1 MKYNFSKKPYLFN
14 LSKKVIN
21 SKIKI
26 LNKKGWIIKLKN
38 EKSVIGY
45 GEVSPLKS
53 EHLALCKD
61 QLDKIPNQINE
72 EILINEILRFHPC
85 IQSAVNIA
93 LAEIRAILKYQKNYD
108 FDDIHKT
115 AILVDSNNILD
126 ELKNLKNN
134 NTLVNKE
141 ITLKWKVGTLE
152 SESEEKILEKILS
165 EINNKVK
172 LRIDANGSWDR
183 NDANRWAEILRYNIN
198 LDWLEQPLSEDDLDG
213 LRELGKKIPV
223 ALDESII
230 KYPELTR
237 DWKGWQIRRPS
248 QESNPLI
255 LLKELKQKKGL
266 RIIST
271 SFETGIGMRVLN
283 HFSSIQ
289 QTGPT
294 PKVPGLA
301 LRNFP
306 KTILFSN
313 NPNDIWKFL

>member
-1 MKYNFSKKPYLFN
+1 MKINFSKKPYLFN

-26 LNKKGWIIKLKN
+26 LNKKGWIIQLKN
-38 EKSVIGY
+38 EKNVIGY

-53 EHLALCKD
+53 EHLALCGN
-61 QLDKIPNQINE
+61 QLDKIPKQINE
-72 EILINEILRFHPC
+72 NFIINEICKLHPC

-93 LAEIRAILKYQKNYD
+93 LGEIRAIVKYKKNYD

-115 AILVDSNNILD
+115 AILVDSRNILD
-126 ELKNLKNN
+126 EVRNLKNN

-183 NDANRWAEILRYNIN
+183 QYANRWAEILKDNIN
-198 LDWLEQPLSEDDLDG
+198 LDWLEQPLSEDDLEG
-213 LRELGKKIPV
+213 LRELEKRIPV

-230 KYPELTR
+230 KYPDLTR

-248 QESNPLI
+248 QEINPLI
-255 LLKELKQKKGL
+255 LLKELEQKKGL

-313 NPNDIWKFL
+313 NPKDIWKFL

>member
-1 MKYNFSKKPYLFN
+1 MKINFSKKPYLFN

-21 SKIKI
+21 SKINI
-26 LNKKGWIIKLKN
+26 LNKKGWIIQLKN
-38 EKSVIGY
+38 EKNIIGY

-53 EHLALCKD
+53 EHLALCKN

-72 EILINEILRFHPC
+72 NIFINEICRFHPC

-93 LAEIRAILKYQKNYD
+93 LGEIRAILKYQHNYD

-126 ELKNLKNN
+126 EIRNLKNN

-141 ITLKWKVGTLE
+141 ITLKWKVGTIE
-152 SESEEKILEKILS
+152 SEAEEKILEKILS
-165 EINNKVK
+165 EISNKMK

-183 NDANRWAEILRYNIN
+183 NYANRWAEILKDNVN

-213 LRELGKKIPV
+213 LRELEKKIPV

-230 KYPELTR
+230 KYPDLTR
-237 DWKGWQIRRPS
+237 EWKGWQIRRPS
-248 QESNPLI
+248 QEINPLI
-255 LLKELKQKKGL
+255 LLKELEQKKGL
-266 RIIST
+266 RMIST
-271 SFETGIGMRVLN
+271 SFETGVGMRVLN
-283 HFSSIQ
+283 HFSAIQ

-313 NPNDIWKFL
+313 NPKDIWKFL

>member
-1 MKYNFSKKPYLFN
+1 MKINFSKKPYLFN

-26 LNKKGWIIKLKN
+26 LNKKGWIIQLKN
-38 EKSVIGY
+38 EENLIGY

-53 EHLALCKD
+53 EHLALCKN
-61 QLDKIPNQINE
+61 QLDKIPKQINE
-72 EILINEILRFHPC
+72 SIFINEICRFHPC

-93 LAEIRAILKYQKNYD
+93 LGEIRAILKYQNNYD

-141 ITLKWKVGTLE
+141 ITLKWKVGTFE

-165 EINNKVK
+165 EINNKIK

-183 NDANRWAEILRYNIN
+183 NHANRWAEILKDNVN
-198 LDWLEQPLSEDDLDG
+198 LDWLEQPLSEDDLEG
-213 LRELGKKIPV
+213 LIELEKKIPV

-230 KYPELTR
+230 KYPDLTR

-248 QESNPLI
+248 QEINPLI
-255 LLKELKQKKGL
+255 LLKELEQQKGL

-271 SFETGIGMRVLN
+271 SFETGVGMRVLN

-289 QTGPT
+289 QNGPT

-306 KTILFSN
+306 KTPLFSN
-313 NPNDIWKFL
+313 NPKDIWKYL

>member
-1 MKYNFSKKPYLFN
+1 MKINFKKKPYLYH
-14 LSKKVIN
+14 LSKKVVN

-26 LNKKGWIIKLKN
+26 SNKRGWIIKLKN
-38 EKSVIGY
+38 EESVIGY
-45 GEVSPLKS
+45 GEVSPLNS
-53 EHLALCKD
+53 EHLALCKN

-72 EILINEILRFHPC
+72 KIIINQICKFHPC

-93 LAEIRAILKYQKNYD
+93 LGEIRGILKYQNNYD

-134 NTLVNKE
+134 NNLFNKE
-141 ITLKWKVGTLE
+141 ITLKWKVGTLD

-183 NDANRWAEILRYNIN
+183 NYANRWAEILRDNYN
-198 LDWLEQPLSEDDLDG
+198 LDWLEQPLSEDDLEG
-213 LRELGKKIPV
+213 LKELEKKIPV

-230 KYPELTR
+230 KYPNLIR

-248 QESNPLI
+248 QEIDPLI
-255 LLKELKQKKGL
+255 LLKELEKKKGL

>member
-1 MKYNFSKKPYLFN
+1 MKINFSKKPYLFN

-26 LNKKGWIIKLKN
+26 LNKKGWIIQLKN
-38 EKSVIGY
+38 EKNVIGY

-53 EHLALCKD
+53 EHLALCKN
-61 QLDKIPNQINE
+61 QLDKIPSQINE
-72 EILINEILRFHPC
+72 NIFINEICRFHPC

-93 LAEIRAILKYQKNYD
+93 LGEIRAIVKYKKNYD

-115 AILVDSNNILD
+115 AILVDSRNILD
-126 ELKNLKNN
+126 EVRNLKNN

-183 NDANRWAEILRYNIN
+183 QYANRWAEILKDNVN
-198 LDWLEQPLSEDDLDG
+198 LDWLEQPLSEDDLEG
-213 LRELGKKIPV
+213 LRELEKRIPV

-230 KYPELTR
+230 KYPDLTR

-248 QESNPLI
+248 QEINPLI
-255 LLKELKQKKGL
+255 LLKELEQKKGL

-306 KTILFSN
+306 KTILFSK

>member
-1 MKYNFSKKPYLFN
+1 MKINFSKKPYLFN

-26 LNKKGWIIKLKN
+26 LNKKGWIIQLKN
-38 EKSVIGY
+38 EKNVIGY

-53 EHLALCKD
+53 EHLALCKN
-61 QLDKIPNQINE
+61 QLDKIPSQINE
-72 EILINEILRFHPC
+72 NIFINEICRFHPC

-93 LAEIRAILKYQKNYD
+93 LGEIRAIVKYKKNYD

-115 AILVDSNNILD
+115 AILVDSRNILD
-126 ELKNLKNN
+126 EVRNLKNN

-183 NDANRWAEILRYNIN
+183 QYANRWAEILKDNIN
-198 LDWLEQPLSEDDLDG
+198 LDWLEQPLSEDDLEG
-213 LRELGKKIPV
+213 LRELEKRIPV

-230 KYPELTR
+230 KYPDLTR

-248 QESNPLI
+248 QEINPLI
-255 LLKELKQKKGL
+255 LLKELEQKKGL

-306 KTILFSN
+306 KTILFSM

>member
-1 MKYNFSKKPYLFN
+1 MKINFSKKPYLFN

-26 LNKKGWIIKLKN
+26 LNKKGWIIQLKN
-38 EKSVIGY
+38 EKNVIGY
-45 GEVSPLKS
+45 GEVSPLKP
-53 EHLALCKD
+53 EHLALCKN
-61 QLDKIPNQINE
+61 QLDKIPSQINE
-72 EILINEILRFHPC
+72 NIFINEICRFHPC

-93 LAEIRAILKYQKNYD
+93 LGEIRAIVKYKKNYD

-115 AILVDSNNILD
+115 AILVDSRNILD
-126 ELKNLKNN
+126 EVRNLKNN

-183 NDANRWAEILRYNIN
+183 KYANRWAEILKDNVN
-198 LDWLEQPLSEDDLDG
+198 LDWLEQPLSEDDLEG
-213 LRELGKKIPV
+213 LRELEKRIPV

-230 KYPELTR
+230 KYPDLTR

-248 QESNPLI
+248 QEINPLI
-255 LLKELKQKKGL
+255 LLKELEQKKGL

-289 QTGPT
+289 QIGPT

>member
-1 MKYNFSKKPYLFN
+1 MKINFSKKPYLFN

-26 LNKKGWIIKLKN
+26 LNKKGWIIQLKN
-38 EKSVIGY
+38 EKNVIGY

-53 EHLALCKD
+53 EHLALCKN
-61 QLDKIPNQINE
+61 QLDKIPSQINE
-72 EILINEILRFHPC
+72 NIFINEICRFHPC

-93 LAEIRAILKYQKNYD
+93 LGEIRAIVKYKKNYD

-115 AILVDSNNILD
+115 AILVDSRNILN
-126 ELKNLKNN
+126 EVRNLKND

-183 NDANRWAEILRYNIN
+183 QYANRWAEILKDNIN
-198 LDWLEQPLSEDDLDG
+198 LDWLEQPLSEDDLEG
-213 LRELGKKIPV
+213 LRELEKRIPV

-230 KYPELTR
+230 KYPHLTR

-248 QESNPLI
+248 QEINPLI
-255 LLKELKQKKGL
+255 LLKELEQKKGL
-266 RIIST
+266 RIISP

-301 LRNFP
+301 LKNFP
-306 KTILFSN
+306 KTILFSK
-313 NPNDIWKFL
+313 NPNDIWKYL

>member
-1 MKYNFSKKPYLFN
+1 MKINFLKKPYLFN

-26 LNKKGWIIKLKN
+26 LNKKGWIIQLRN
-38 EKSVIGY
+38 EKNVIGY

-53 EHLALCKD
+53 EHLALCKN
-61 QLDKIPNQINE
+61 QLDKIPSQINE
-72 EILINEILRFHPC
+72 NIFINEICRFHPC

-93 LAEIRAILKYQKNYD
+93 LGELRAILKYQKNYD

-126 ELKNLKNN
+126 EVRNLKNN

-152 SESEEKILEKILS
+152 SGSEEKILEKILS

-183 NDANRWAEILRYNIN
+183 NYANRWAEILRDNIN
-198 LDWLEQPLSEDDLDG
+198 LDWLEQPLAEDDLEG
-213 LRELGKKIPV
+213 LKELEKKIPV

-230 KYPELTR
+230 KYPDLTR
-237 DWKGWQIRRPS
+237 EWKGWQIRRPS
-248 QESNPLI
+248 QEINPLI
-255 LLKELKQKKGL
+255 LLKELQEKKGL

-306 KTILFSN
+306 KTILFSK
-313 NPNDIWKFL
+313 NPKDIWKFL

>member
-1 MKYNFSKKPYLFN
+1 MKINFRKKPYLFN

-26 LNKKGWIIKLKN
+26 LNKKGWIIQLKN
-38 EKSVIGY
+38 EKNVIGY

-53 EHLALCKD
+53 EHLALCKN
-61 QLDKIPNQINE
+61 QLDKIPSQINE
-72 EILINEILRFHPC
+72 NIFINEICRFHPC

-93 LAEIRAILKYQKNYD
+93 LGEIRAIVKYKKNYD

-115 AILVDSNNILD
+115 AILVDSRNILD
-126 ELKNLKNN
+126 EVRNLKNN

-183 NDANRWAEILRYNIN
+183 QYANRWAEILKDNIN
-198 LDWLEQPLSEDDLDG
+198 LDWLEQPLSEDDLEG
-213 LRELGKKIPV
+213 LRELEKRIPV

-230 KYPELTR
+230 KYPDLTR

-248 QESNPLI
+248 QEINPLI
-255 LLKELKQKKGL
+255 LLKELEQKKGL

-306 KTILFSN
+306 KTILFSK

>member
-1 MKYNFSKKPYLFN
+1 MQIKFKKKPFLYH

-21 SKIKI
+21 SKINI
-26 LNKKGWIIKLKN
+26 LNKKGWIIQLEN
-38 EKSVIGY
+38 GKSKIGY

-53 EHLALCKD
+53 EDLALCKS

-72 EILINEILRFHPC
+72 SFFINEIYKFHPC

-93 LAEIRAILKYQKNYD
+93 LGEIREILKFQNNYD
-108 FDDIHKT
+108 FDDIDKT
-115 AILVDSNNILD
+115 AILVDSRNIVD
-126 ELKNLKNN
+126 ELNNFKNS
-134 NTLVNKE
+134 TAFINKE
-141 ITLKWKVGTLE
+141 VTFKWKVGTLE
-152 SESEEKILEKILS
+152 SQFEEKILEKILS

-183 NDANRWAEILRYNIN
+183 KYANRWADILKDNIN
-198 LDWLEQPLSEDDLDG
+198 LDWLEQPLSEDDLEG
-213 LRELGKKIPV
+213 LKELEKKIPV

-230 KYPELTR
+230 KHPDLTR

-248 QESNPLI
+248 QEINPLI
-255 LLKELKQKKGL
+255 LLKELEEKKGL

-289 QTGPT
+289 LNGPT

-301 LRNFP
+301 LRHFP

-313 NPNDIWKFL
+313 NSDAIWKIL